1 MENTLVIKKV
11 FDECGL
17 SEYTDDAAVEKLA
30 LLSDM
35 LAEANKV
42 MNLTA
47 ITDPHD
53 VALRHFADSITAARF
68 IPDGARVIDVGCGG
82 GFPTLPLAI
91 VRPDIEI
98 TALDSTAKKL
108 NFVRDAAEKLSLSV
122 KILPSRAEEA
132 ALDPLFR
139 EKYDICISRAV
150 ARLNILSELC
160 LPFAKAGGSFIA
172 MKGADAGSELTEA
185 ENGIKKLG
193 GSVERAE
200 KFTLSEA
207 GERCIIIVNK
217 TGKTPEK
224 YPRAYAK
231 IRKAP
236 L

>member
-11 FDECGL
+11 LDECGL
-17 SEYTDDAAVEKLA
+17 SGYADDAAAEKLA

-35 LAEANKV
+35 LVEANKV

-53 VALRHFADSITAARF
+53 VALRHFADSMTAAGF
-68 IPDGARVIDVGCGG
+68 IPEGASVIDVGCGG
-82 GFPTLPLAI
+82 GFPTLPLAV

-108 NFVRDAAEKLSLSV
+108 NFVRDAAEKLSLNV
-122 KILPSRAEEA
+122 RVLPSRAEEA
-132 ALDPLFR
+132 ALDPLLR
-139 EKYDICISRAV
+139 EKYDVCISRAV

-160 LPFAKAGGSFIA
+160 LPFVKAGGSFIA

-207 GERCIIIVNK
+207 GERCIIIVKK
-217 TGKTPEK
+217 TDRTPEK

-231 IRKAP
+231 IRKTP